1 MLASL
6 FGSITAGDDDRD
18 DEELI
23 FDVEI
28 FERFGDVGSIWYRVV
43 SMLGLISK

>member
-1 MLASL
+1 MILASL
-6 FGSITAGDDDRD
+6 FGSIFTAGDDDDREVD

-28 FERFGDVGSIWYRVV
+28 FERFGDVGS
-43 SMLGLISK
+43 M

>member
-6 FGSITAGDDDRD
+6 FGSIFTAGDDDDREVD

-28 FERFGDVGSIWYRVV
+28 FERFGDVGS
-43 SMLGLISK
+43 M

>member
-1 MLASL
+1 MMLASL
-6 FGSITAGDDDRD
+6 FGSIFTAGDDDREVD

-28 FERFGDVGSIWYRVV
+28 LFERFGNV
-43 SMLGLISK
+43 

>member
-6 FGSITAGDDDRD
+6 FGSITADRD

-28 FERFGDVGSIWYRVV
+28 FERFGDVGSMWYRVE

>member
-6 FGSITAGDDDRD
+6 FGSITAGDRD

-28 FERFGDVGSIWYRVV
+28 FERFGDVGSMWYRVE

>member
-6 FGSITAGDDDRD
+6 FGSIFTAGDDDDDREVD

-28 FERFGDVGSIWYRVV
+28 LFER
-43 SMLGLISK
+43 LGNV